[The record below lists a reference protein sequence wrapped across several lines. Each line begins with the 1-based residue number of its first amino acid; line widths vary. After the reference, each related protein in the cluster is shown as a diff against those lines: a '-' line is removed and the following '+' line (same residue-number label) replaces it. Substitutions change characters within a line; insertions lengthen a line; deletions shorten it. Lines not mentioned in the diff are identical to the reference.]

1 MEKEIK
7 IKTTDS
13 KYIYG
18 VLRIPRNSLR
28 LNGKPL
34 VVFVHGLTG
43 HKNEH
48 HFFNGARF
56 FEKRGWPTF
65 RFDLYGDEKRSRHL
79 QNCTLETHAKD
90 LDTVIDYFIN
100 KGAKKIFVA
109 GHSYGGL
116 TILASKNK
124 KYDAITLW
132 DSSYEPFGFFKHA
145 KRVMLKESA
154 VYIEDWG
161 IQFVLGEEMIKEAK
175 KLTGKKCVNLIK
187 SVHAPV
193 NIIVAGKG
201 GLIKGGKKYFKAAN
215 VPKEFTVIKNATH
228 CFDEDGAEEKLFQE
242 TYNWFSK
249 FK

>member
-1 MEKEIK
+1 MEKNIK
-7 IKTTDS
+7 IKTDDG

-18 VLRIPRNSLR
+18 VLRLPKNKTKLD
-28 LNGKPL
+28 GMPL

-65 RFDLYGDEKRSRHL
+65 RFDLYGDEKHSRRL
-79 QNCTLETHAKD
+79 QNCMLETHAKD
-90 LDTVIDYFIN
+90 LDSVIDYFKN
-100 KGAKKIFVA
+100 KSVRKIFVV

-116 TILASKNK
+116 TVLMSKK
-124 KYDAITLW
+124 KRYDGVALW
-132 DSSYEPFGFFKHA
+132 DSSCAP
-145 KRVMLKESA
+145 KRKGKRITGKNFSGYM
-154 VYIEDWG
+154 EDWG
-161 IQFVLGEEMIKEAK
+161 IAFLVGDAMTKEARR
-175 KLTGKKCVNLIK
+175 LTTKKCENLIK
-187 SVHAPV
+187 SIHAPV
-193 NIIVAGKG
+193 KIIVAGKG

-228 CFDEDGAEEKLFQE
+228 CFDEDGTEKKLFQE
-242 TYNWFSK
+242 TYKWFLK

>member
-1 MEKEIK
+1 MEKEVE
-7 IKTTDS
+7 IKTNDG

-18 VLRIPRNSLR
+18 VLRLTQNKAR
-28 LNGKPL
+28 LDGKPL

-116 TILASKNK
+116 TILMSKNK
-124 KYDAITLW
+124 KYDAIALW
-132 DSSYEPFGFFKHA
+132 DSSHEPFGFLKHA
-145 KRVMLKESA
+145 KRIKTKKYTG
-154 VYIEDWG
+154 YIGDWG
-161 IQFVLGEEMIKEAK
+161 IQFVIGEEMIKEAK
-175 KLTGKKCVNLIK
+175 KLTGKKCENLIK
-187 SVHAPV
+187 SLNVPV
-193 NIIVAGKG
+193 KIIVAGKG
-201 GLIKGGKKYFKAAN
+201 VLIKGGQKYFKAAN
-215 VPKEFTVIKNATH
+215 KPKEFKIIKSTTH
-228 CFDEDGAEEKLFQE
+228 VFDEDGAEEKLFQE
-242 TYNWFSK
+242 TYNWFLK

>member
-7 IKTTDS
+7 IKTTDR

-116 TILASKNK
+116 TILMSKQQ
-124 KYDAITLW
+124 KYNAVALW
-132 DSSYEPFGFFKHA
+132 DASYNPFTFFKDM
-145 KRVMLKESA
+145 KRISIKKFA
-154 VYIEDWG
+154 GYIEDWG
-161 IQFVLGEEMIKEAK
+161 IQFIIGEAMMREAR
-175 KLTGKKCVNLIK
+175 KLTARKCDNIIRAI
-187 SVHAPV
+187 SVPV
-193 NIIVAGKG
+193 KIIVAGKG
-201 GLIKGGKKYFKAAN
+201 VLVKVGQKYFKAAN
-215 VPKEFTVIKNATH
+215 KPKEFKIIKSTTH
-228 CFDEDGAEEKLFQE
+228 VFDEDGAEEKLFQE
-242 TYNWFSK
+242 TYSWFSK